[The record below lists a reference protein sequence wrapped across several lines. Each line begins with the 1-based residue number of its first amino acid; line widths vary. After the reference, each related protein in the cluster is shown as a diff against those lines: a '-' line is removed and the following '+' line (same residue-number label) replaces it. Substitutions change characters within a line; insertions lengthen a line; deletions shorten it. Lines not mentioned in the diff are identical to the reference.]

1 MSYSGESQ
9 YSLSRQFR
17 VGHSTVNGI
26 IHSTCAAIYDV
37 LKGDM
42 LVAPNCEQAWLDLA
56 QHFNNRWQ
64 FPNCVGGIDG
74 KHVVIVRP
82 AKSGTLYYNYKK
94 TYSVIL
100 FALVDADC
108 KFAYIDVGT
117 PGSKGDGAI
126 WQTTPLQKAITEKR
140 SGLPDMISMN
150 ASSTLQLPPV
160 IVGDDAFPLSPN
172 LMKPF
177 GGSDLSKAQ
186 KIFNYRLSRARR
198 VAENAFGILAH
209 RFRFL
214 LTTVHATP
222 ERVSTM
228 VKAACVLHNLLK
240 RRQVEQPE
248 TSKGTA
254 PEKTF
259 FGLESS
265 KSRAGALAAAVRER
279 LCEYFSREGAVPWQD
294 KLAGIDISHLRR
306 NVT

>member
-1 MSYSGESQ
+1 M
-9 YSLSRQFR
+9 
-17 VGHSTVNGI
+17 NGI

-37 LKGDM
+37 LKGET
-42 LVAPNCEQAWLDLA
+42 LAAPDCEQAWLDLA

-94 TYSVIL
+94 TYSIIL

-126 WQTTPLQKAITEKR
+126 WQTTPLQKAITDKR
-140 SGLPDMISMN
+140 AGLPDLISMN

-177 GGSDLSKAQ
+177 GGSELSRAE
-186 KIFNYRLSRARR
+186 KIFNYR
-198 VAENAFGILAH
+198 
-209 RFRFL
+209 
-214 LTTVHATP
+214 
-222 ERVSTM
+222 
-228 VKAACVLHNLLK
+228 
-240 RRQVEQPE
+240 
-248 TSKGTA
+248 
-254 PEKTF
+254 
-259 FGLESS
+259 
-265 KSRAGALAAAVRER
+265 
-279 LCEYFSREGAVPWQD
+279 
-294 KLAGIDISHLRR
+294 
-306 NVT
+306 